1 MLILTWSSG
10 WRKSYTASNSCAS
23 EFLNRWNLAYKDRAT
38 SIISV
43 SNFMS

>member
-1 MLILTWSSG
+1 MRPSIGS
-10 WRKSYTASNSCAS
+10 AS
-23 EFLNRWNLAYKDRAT
+23 EFLNRLTLAYKDRAT